1 MHKLRCDGLPL
12 PELYVCDNREDAI
25 TLSESGLPFVR
36 TTLPDVK
43 ILKLILFNTLRNK
56 FPYIDWQKVLDVTPA
71 EVDNMFVEGGK
82 NFGERVVE
90 GEVTRD
96 EETTDVKDKLKGL
109 EPHVHSSDVAT
120 EWREF
125 NADGSQDLK
134 SHGIRIEDY
143 CSDVENYVNIEV
155 LQSLGF
161 LPRFLSDV
169 ADAIRMNI
177 YDQVMWRECYNKKL
191 GCCVGSF
198 DVGYDAPNLI
208 ILDISG
214 SIPGG
219 ISATMLQLIDSMR
232 VQASADLII
241 TGSNSMFWEN
251 GEELP
256 SPEWIRNRIG
266 FGNEAVEFARILRD
280 RVAGRHLGN
289 VISFGDYDTPGE
301 FAGYRFKEA
310 FGKEFDDFVDV
321 MAGTQVDR
329 VMHYHTH
336 RKDETG
342 YARWVKQLCPDVQE
356 EFDTS
361 WCRCMIGRRYY

>member
-1 MHKLRCDGLPL
+1 MHKLRCDGIPL
-12 PELYVCDNREDAI
+12 PELYVCDSMEDARL
-25 TLSESGLPFVR
+25 LSESGLPFIR
-36 TTLPDVK
+36 TSLPDVK
-43 ILKLILFNTLRNK
+43 ILKLVLFNTLK
-56 FPYIDWQKVLDVTPA
+56 KAFPYIDWERVLGVTPA
-71 EVDNMFVEGGK
+71 EVHNVFVCGSTVPGDN
-82 NFGERVVE
+82 VVE
-90 GEVTRD
+90 GDVADNRD
-96 EETTDVKDKLKGL
+96 ESWGEVSEESSVG
-109 EPHVHSSDVAT
+109 VHESDVAT

-125 NADGSQDLK
+125 DCDGSKLK
-134 SHGIRIEDY
+134 SSHDIRLEDY
-143 CSDVENYVNIEV
+143 CADVENYVNIDV

-169 ADAIRMNI
+169 ADAIRLNI

-241 TGSNSMFWEN
+241 TGGTSMFWEN

-256 SPEWIRNRIG
+256 SPDWIRAHIG
-266 FGNEAVEFARILRD
+266 YGNEATEFARILRD
-280 RVAGRHLGN
+280 RVAGRHIGN

-301 FAGYRFKEA
+301 FQEYRFKQR
-310 FGKEFDDFVDV
+310 FKKDFDDFVDV
-321 MAGTQVDR
+321 MSGTKIDR
-329 VMHYHTH
+329 VMHYHTYS
-336 RKDETG
+336 RAETG

-361 WCRCMIGRRYY
+361 WCGCMIRGRRY